1 MSTHVD
7 GRLSGTGLDC
17 IGMMLVAA
25 ARSLIGTPYHVKGRL
40 PGVGIDCVG
49 VPIVA
54 AWLAGVKPRS
64 FDIRGYSDVPDGSLL
79 PLCDEHMKRIERA
92 EMRPGDVVVVRLGA
106 VPHHVG
112 VLGDYRHGGLSMIHA
127 DNARLHKVVEHRL
140 FFDAAMHF
148 VAAYRIP
155 ESAEGAA

>member
-1 MSTHVD
+1 MSF
-7 GRLSGTGLDC
+7 
-17 IGMMLVAA
+17 VAA
-25 ARSLIGTPYHVKGRL
+25 ARSLIDTPYHSKGRL
-40 PGVGIDCVG
+40 PGVGVDCIG

-54 AWLAGVKPRS
+54 AWLSGLRPRS

-79 PLCDEHMKRIERA
+79 PLCDQHMQRIERA
-92 EMRPGDVVVVRLGA
+92 QMAAGDVVVVRYGP

-127 DNARLHKVVEHRL
+127 ENDRHRKVVEHRL
-140 FFDAAMHF
+140 WLDGPMQF

-155 ESAEGAA
+155 ELAEASA

>member
-1 MSTHVD
+1 M
-7 GRLSGTGLDC
+7 RF
-17 IGMMLVAA
+17 VAA
-25 ARSLIGTPYHVKGRL
+25 ARSLIDTPYHSKGRL
-40 PGVGIDCVG
+40 PGVGVDCIG

-54 AWLAGVKPRS
+54 AWIAGLRPRS

-79 PLCDEHMKRIERA
+79 PLCDQHMQRIERA
-92 EMRPGDVVVVRLGA
+92 QMAAGDVVIVRYGP

-127 DNARLHKVVEHRL
+127 ENDRHRKVVEHRL
-140 FFDAAMHF
+140 WLDGVMTF

-155 ESAEGAA
+155 ALGATEAAA

>member
-1 MSTHVD
+1 MNAF
-7 GRLSGTGLDC
+7 
-17 IGMMLVAA
+17 VAA
-25 ARSLIGTPYHVKGRL
+25 ARSLIGTPYHTKGRL
-40 PGVGIDCVG
+40 PGVGLDCIG

-79 PLCDEHMKRIERA
+79 PLCDQYMQRVDRA
-92 EMRPGDVVVVRLGA
+92 AMRVGDVVVVRYGPT
-106 VPHHVG
+106 PHHVG

-127 DNARLHKVVEHRL
+127 ENDRHRKVVEHRL
-140 FFDAAMHF
+140 WLDGVMAF

-155 ESAEGAA
+155 EMAEVAP